1 MCGRYLLDTLPEALA
16 EQFRSHKAPVFE
28 VRFNIA
34 PTQPILAARLHD
46 GEMTWSQPRWG
57 LVPSWAKDRSG
68 AAKMIN
74 ARSETVAEKPSFR
87 RAFRER
93 RCLIPASGFYEWQ
106 RTATGKQPMLIS
118 LRSSP
123 LFAFAGLYEFWR
135 DPLTEQWLETA
146 TILTTAANDAV
157 APIHD
162 RMPVIIAPDHYSQWL
177 GAQAADAALLMKPW
191 PATDVQAWSVSTR
204 VNAVR
209 NDDRALTEPLGLS
222 KPN

>member
-28 VRFNIA
+28 TRFNIA
-34 PTQPILAARLHD
+34 PTQPILAARRID
-46 GEMTWSQPRWG
+46 GEIAWSQPRWG
-57 LVPSWAKDRSG
+57 LVPSWAKDRSS

-87 RAFRER
+87 RAYRER
-93 RCLIPASGFYEWQ
+93 RCLIPATGFYEWQ

-118 LRSSP
+118 LRSNP

-135 DPLTEQWLETA
+135 DPLSEQWLETA
-146 TILTTAANDAV
+146 TILTTAANDAL
-157 APIHD
+157 APIHE
-162 RMPVIIAPDHYSQWL
+162 RMPVIIAPTDYPLWL
-177 GAQAADAALLMKPW
+177 DAPNGAAAKLMQPW
-191 PATDVQAWSVSTR
+191 PSSDMQFWPVSNR

-209 NDDRALTEPLGLS
+209 NDDHALTERV
-222 KPN
+222 